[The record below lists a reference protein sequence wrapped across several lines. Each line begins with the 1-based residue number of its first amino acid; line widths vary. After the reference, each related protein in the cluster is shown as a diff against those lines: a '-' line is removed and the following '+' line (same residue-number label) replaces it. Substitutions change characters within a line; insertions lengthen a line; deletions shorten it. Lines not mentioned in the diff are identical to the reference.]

1 MQSDLN
7 MTTTKGGGFNDYNK
21 ITKVTCYN
29 LCLLFCVS
37 ALINFNTAS

>member
-21 ITKVTCYN
+21 KGKSPV
-29 LCLLFCVS
+29 LVS
-37 ALINFNTAS
+37 N